1 VERITGLA
9 LHPTAHL
16 RRRLAMILRHF
27 AVLRTPRI
35 SSARRTLR
43 PAITFLLGTLLLAA
57 APLHAQTTGKGFF
70 FKQPAASLTLRGGF
84 ALGGFGGDSSI
95 YAFTRREL
103 TLGRGAYHAP
113 SFGADLSIRLRPTLD
128 LVLGAALA
136 GSSRKS
142 EMRDWV
148 DQDDH
153 PIEQTTSLKRV
164 PLTASLKAYVT
175 PRGRSI
181 GQFAWIPARYA
192 AYVGAGGGTMWY
204 RFRQQGDF
212 VDFNSPSLRV
222 FSNTYSSSRWTP
234 TAHVLAGVDRSLNTR
249 LALTTE
255 ARYTWAKT
263 EMGDDFRGFDRINL
277 SGFSTTVGLN
287 IRF

>member
-1 VERITGLA
+1 MIFRYLA
-9 LHPTAHL
+9 IHRH
-16 RRRLAMILRHF
+16 RRS
-27 AVLRTPRI
+27 P
-35 SSARRTLR
+35 SALLNSHR
-43 PAITFLLGTLLLAA
+43 PLSLLLGALMLAA
-57 APLHAQTTGKGFF
+57 APLHAQSTGKGFF
-70 FKQPAASLTLRGGF
+70 FKQPVASLTLRGGF

-113 SFGADLSIRLRPTLD
+113 SFGADLAIRLLPRLD
-128 LVLGAALA
+128 LVLGATMA
-136 GSSRKS
+136 GSNKTS

-175 PRGRSI
+175 PRGRTV

-192 AYVGAGGGTMWY
+192 AYVGAGGGKMWY

-212 VDFNSPSLRV
+212 VDFNSERLNI
-222 FSNTYSSSRWTP
+222 FSNSYSSSRWTS

-263 EMGDDFRGFDRINL
+263 EMSDDFRGFDAINL
-277 SGFSTTVGLN
+277 SGFSTTVGLSV
-287 IRF
+287 RF

>member
-1 VERITGLA
+1 MLPRPLA
-9 LHPTAHL
+9 THRP
-16 RRRLAMILRHF
+16 RRSLPGRGN
-27 AVLRTPRI
+27 T
-35 SSARRTLR
+35 R
-43 PAITFLLGTLLLAA
+43 PAVALLLGALLFAT
-57 APLHAQTTGKGFF
+57 APLHAQSTGKGFF

-84 ALGGFGGDSSI
+84 AQGGLGGESSI
-95 YAFTRREL
+95 YAFTQREL

-113 SFGADLSIRLRPTLD
+113 SLGADLSIRLLPRLD
-128 LVLGAALA
+128 LTLGASVA
-136 GSSRKS
+136 GSSKKS
-142 EMRDWV
+142 EMRDWI
-148 DQDDH
+148 DQDDRA
-153 PIEQTTSLKRV
+153 IEQTTSLKRI

-181 GQFAWIPARYA
+181 GQFSWIPARYA

-255 ARYTWAKT
+255 ARYTWAKA
-263 EMGDDFRGFDRINL
+263 EMGDDFRGFDPINL

-287 IRF
+287 VRF